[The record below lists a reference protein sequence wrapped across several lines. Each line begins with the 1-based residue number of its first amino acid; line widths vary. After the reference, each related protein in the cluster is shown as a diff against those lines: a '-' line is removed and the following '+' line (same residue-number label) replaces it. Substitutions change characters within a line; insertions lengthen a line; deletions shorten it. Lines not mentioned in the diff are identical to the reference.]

1 MRRGAFRKILEIVVA
16 NNQPGVFGAHS
27 GARHPGVTIGVGE
40 INISIDKNVLII
52 RAASCDNKRAQ
63 DQNFDRDA
71 DDAGGSL
78 HKIDNRKSA
87 IENRK

>member
-1 MRRGAFRKILEIVVA
+1 VRRGAFRKILEIVVA
-16 NNQPGVFGAHS
+16 NNQPGVFCTHS

-52 RAASCDNKRAQ
+52 RAASGENERGKNYDLNK
-63 DQNFDRDA
+63 
-71 DDAGGSL
+71 GEGKKPKSL